1 MTTAKVTPIAR
12 SAPLVLETLD
22 AGVLTLTLNRPDR
35 LNALNAALGV
45 ALSDAVA
52 RAAQDLAVSVVVI
65 TGAGKAFSAGG
76 DLAAIQDA
84 RNRGAFSE
92 LEPLLRAGQKMVLT
106 LRTMRQPVI
115 AAVNGA
121 AAGGGMNIALAADI
135 RIAAEDAVF
144 GQSFAKVGLFPDY
157 GGTFLLPRLVGES
170 RAAEMFY
177 TGDLIDAQTALRIGV
192 VNRVVPASHLAAEA
206 HALAKKIAQGPPL
219 AIHTVKKVTFAK
231 DREGLERALEFEVRT
246 QMELFRSEDCG
257 EALRAFFEKRAPKF
271 QGR

>member
-1 MTTAKVTPIAR
+1 MTMAHIAQPA
-12 SAPLVLETLD
+12 STSLLVLETRD

-35 LNALNAALGV
+35 LNALNPELGV
-45 ALSDAVA
+45 ALSQAVE
-52 RAAQDLAVSVVVI
+52 RAARDPDVSVVVI
-65 TGAGKAFSAGG
+65 TGAGRAFCAGG

-84 RNRGAFSE
+84 RNRGAIAE
-92 LEPLLRAGQKMVLT
+92 LEPLLRGGQRLVLT
-106 LRTMRQPVI
+106 MRTMRQPII

-121 AAGGGMNIALAADI
+121 AAGGGMNIALAADL

-192 VNRVVPASHLAAEA
+192 VNRVVPPNQLAAEA
-206 HALAKKIAQGPPL
+206 RALAAKIAQGPALPIRAAKQVL
-219 AIHTVKKVTFAK
+219 FAK
-231 DREGLERALEFEVRT
+231 DRKELERALEFEVQC
-246 QMELFRSEDCG
+246 QMELFRTEDCG

-271 QGR
+271 LGR